1 MPFHFPRLSGRRRF
15 ERDMER
21 EMRLHMVVIAGVTAG
36 FLGAFALSRV
46 LSTLLY
52 NVSPHD
58 ALVFFVAP
66 LIIFIAGAFSC
77 WLPARRAANVDPAIA
92 LRWE

>member
-1 MPFHFPRLSGRRRF
+1 M
-15 ERDMER
+15 
-21 EMRLHMVVIAGVTAG
+21 
-36 FLGAFALSRV
+36 SRV

-58 ALVFFVAP
+58 ALVFSVVP
-66 LIIFIAGAFSC
+66 LIIFGVGAFSC
-77 WLPARRAANVDPAIA
+77 WLPARRAASVDPAIA